1 MTVDHICHAREKS
14 LLQKC
19 FAVLQRRVSITRYL
33 LRRENLLVSRVLYHW
48 RLYGK
53 LNRIRSRYESS
64 DQKKIPEELVPVR
77 DTNTAR

>member
-1 MTVDHICHAREKS
+1 M
-14 LLQKC
+14 LQKC